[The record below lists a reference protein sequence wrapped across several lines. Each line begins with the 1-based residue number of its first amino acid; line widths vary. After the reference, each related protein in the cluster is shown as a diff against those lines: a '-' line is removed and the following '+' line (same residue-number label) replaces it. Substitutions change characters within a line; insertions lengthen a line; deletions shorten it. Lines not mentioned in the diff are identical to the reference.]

1 MSWSIINIVMFLYFQ
16 EEQNFN
22 KGVKHTSWRFNWPIL
37 SNGILAD
44 LPHTVFCLPVEAKYV
59 ILEKS
64 SVYCCQILLYNSD
77 RPVVWNNVLGCR
89 QKKVMIINKKKGSRE
104 LWMSNFLQ
112 FYRGYLWSPFVTN
125 LHAVDWSYCTL
136 AGIINRICSMPWAP
150 CMPRLFSWEYR
161 ILVQFSQLYQL
172 SGQSF
177 TGKGQLTCTHLCH
190 MHWDR

>member
-64 SVYCCQILLYNSD
+64 SIYCCQILLYNSD
-77 RPVVWNNVLGCR
+77 CPVVWNNVLGCR
-89 QKKVMIINKKKGSRE
+89 QKKVMIINKKKEVENCECRISYSFIE
-104 LWMSNFLQ
+104 ATSSLHLSQTCMQYTEDIILLQ
-112 FYRGYLWSPFVTN
+112 G
-125 LHAVDWSYCTL
+125 
-136 AGIINRICSMPWAP
+136 
-150 CMPRLFSWEYR
+150 
-161 ILVQFSQLYQL
+161 
-172 SGQSF
+172 
-177 TGKGQLTCTHLCH
+177 
-190 MHWDR
+190 